1 MKKTCLKYIFKNQ
14 TKSFDFVKNNN
25 LFKSNLFDSKL
36 FDFKNNNNNNNNKLF
51 NSKSFNKNFELIPKN
66 NKISIS
72 KFSTNNKERDG
83 IDRVVASTLILSVC
97 LISGNPKVLLIGMFI
112 IIWIN

>member
-14 TKSFDFVKNNN
+14 TKSFDFMKNNN
-25 LFKSNLFDSKL
+25 LFKSKLFESKS
-36 FDFKNNNNNNNNKLF
+36 FDFKNNNNNKLF
-51 NSKSFNKNFELIPKN
+51 NSKSFKKNFELIPKN

-72 KFSTNNKERDG
+72 KFSTNNNKERDG
-83 IDRVVASTLILSVC
+83 IDRAVASTLILSVC

-112 IIWIN
+112 VICIN